1 MTKRH
6 SPAPCA
12 VFLLLFLF
20 GIAHAQDRPRQQTGD
35 ENAQQELKNNGVG
48 VLFLETIFSE
58 RGMDNCPEMQVF
70 LARLGDGKKAETRTR
85 FNSPLAQLFGKTLG
99 GVVALAPGDY
109 VVTGISCGDRRTIIN
124 GPHAR
129 LQIRAGEVINAG
141 AIKLAVRG
149 YEGDFIITGVTLVH
163 RSIERLTPEAVA
175 YFKKEYPQTFARAVS
190 RPMSLVGS
198 ADVQYK
204 GRL

>member
-1 MTKRH
+1 MIKRH
-6 SPAPCA
+6 SPAACC

-20 GIAHAQDRPRQQTGD
+20 GIAHAQDTSRQQTTGD
-35 ENAQQELKNNGVG
+35 VNAQQDLKNNGVG
-48 VLFLETIFSE
+48 VLFLETVFSE
-58 RGMDNCPEMQVF
+58 RGMESCPEMQVF
-70 LARLGDGKKAETRTR
+70 LARLGDGKKAEARTR
-85 FNSPLAQLFGKTLG
+85 FNSPLAQLFGKSLG
-99 GVVALAPGDY
+99 GVVALAPGDH
-109 VVTGISCGDRRTIIN
+109 VVTGIRCGKANIN

-129 LQIRAGEVINAG
+129 FQIRAGEIINAG
-141 AIKLAVRG
+141 AIKLVVRG

-163 RSIERLTPEAVA
+163 RSIERLSPETIA

-198 ADVQYK
+198 ADVKYK